1 MDRGELLRK
10 INTFP
15 LIAEELARDLLA
27 GDFRSVFRG
36 EGIEFDEVRLY
47 EQGDDVRAIDRNV
60 SARYGKPYV
69 NLYREER
76 ELTVFILLDCSA
88 SMFVGSVGSGGS
100 GGSGGERSLSR
111 FDQALLASVLIA
123 FSANR
128 SGQRLGALIFDNA
141 TRHIFKPRKGR
152 AHIMALTSAALRIKP
167 LERGT
172 NLATA
177 LAGAGRLLKR
187 RSIIVIVS
195 DFSSVGW
202 EEELGHLSEKH
213 DCIACRI
220 FDPIDVDFPNV
231 GLVSIEDPET
241 GKTISAGAGYNSFRA
256 AWAEHNA
263 ERAALWS
270 HACRRTQ
277 TAQLELSTAQDAVSV
292 IKNFFRSRRHRVP

>member
-1 MDRGELLRK
+1 MDRSELLRK

-15 LIAEELARDLLA
+15 LVADELARDLLA

-47 EQGDDVRAIDRNV
+47 EQGDDVRSIDRNV

-69 NLYREER
+69 KLYREER

-88 SMFVGSVGSGGS
+88 SMFVGSGGA
-100 GGSGGERSLSR
+100 RSLTR

-128 SGQRLGALIFDNA
+128 SGQRLGALLFDN
-141 TRHIFKPRKGR
+141 TIRQVFKPRKGR
-152 AHIMALTSAALRIKP
+152 SHIMAFTSAALQARP
-167 LERGT
+167 SERGT

-187 RSIIVIVS
+187 RSIFVIVS

-202 EEELGHLSEKH
+202 EGELGHLSEKH
-213 DCIACRI
+213 DCIACRVS
-220 FDPIDVDFPNV
+220 DPLDSDFPNV

-241 GKTISAGAGYNSFRA
+241 GKTISAGALYASFRA
-256 AWAEHNA
+256 SWAEHNA

-270 HACRRTQ
+270 SICRRTQ
-277 TAQLELSTAQDAVSV
+277 TAQIELSTAQDAVSV
-292 IKNFFRSRRHRVP
+292 IKSFFRARKRR